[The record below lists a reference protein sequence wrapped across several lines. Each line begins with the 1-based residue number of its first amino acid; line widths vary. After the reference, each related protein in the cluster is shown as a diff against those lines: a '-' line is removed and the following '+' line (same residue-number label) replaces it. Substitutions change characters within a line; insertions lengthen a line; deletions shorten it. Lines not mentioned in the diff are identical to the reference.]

1 MWRNGRNDDHILTVS
16 RSGLGGE
23 KVVFFCR
30 FGRFGKFTLPVDAS
44 GVGEGDG
51 MDAVTPSG

>member
-1 MWRNGRNDDHILTVS
+1 MKRQTRTKMWRNGRNDDHILTVS

-30 FGRFGKFTLPVDAS
+30 FGRFGMRFSRLR
-44 GVGEGDG
+44 
-51 MDAVTPSG
+51 